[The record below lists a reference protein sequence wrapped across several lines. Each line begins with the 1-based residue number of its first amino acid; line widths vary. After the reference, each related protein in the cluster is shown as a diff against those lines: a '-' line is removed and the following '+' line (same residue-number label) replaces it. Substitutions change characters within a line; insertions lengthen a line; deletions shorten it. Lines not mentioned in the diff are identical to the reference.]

1 MFSQRHWPN
10 CWCVARRPRRE
21 FATNS
26 RIFWRKICAI
36 AALNARFFRCATRR
50 RRALELRRRLASFKS
65 ESSQKSRKVCCAVR
79 RNGENFAANSCVID
93 ANFGKILRMFDRWL
107 RAFSAL
113 HAPENRRSNS
123 ETSPCFRSDTGRI
136 VGALRVDRAENLQ
149 RIRAFS
155 GGKIAQW
162 RRRTHG
168 FFGAQHGADL
178 HWSRR
183 RLAIFKSE

>member
-10 CWCVARRPRRE
+10 FWCAARRPRRE

-79 RNGENFAANSCVID
+79 QNGENFAANSCVID
-93 ANFGKILRMFDRWL
+93 ASFDKILHMFDRWL

-113 HAPENRRSNS
+113 HENRRSNS
-123 ETSPCFRSDTGRI
+123 ETSACFRSDTGRI

-155 GGKIAQW
+155 G
-162 RRRTHG
+162 RR
-168 FFGAQHGADL
+168 F
-178 HWSRR
+178 
-183 RLAIFKSE
+183 